1 MKNKRYAKIIIWIIV
16 VYIVVSILIPI
27 IFKYAIF
34 ENPALS
40 NLSNNEWAG
49 FLGSY
54 VGGILG
60 GLGTLLALY
69 ITVKNSMTVQE
80 ENKRETDQ
88 RIEEEYKRHQAE
100 IATEKERR
108 DNERLSDKEENDK
121 RDRQQFANSIAKE
134 LGVYITHIS
143 KYHFA
148 GLEAWDLQK
157 RVSDAK
163 TELLQIEQKLKG
175 IDEKLS
181 AINVDDSD
189 EFLRVSTKRDTIVDE
204 KERMSRI
211 YNEALTEQRSNSE
224 FGNRLVA
231 NEAFFTLI
239 AVLSNIKSAD
249 NLLQK
254 LNEVHKGAGSRHPQE
269 ESYGQW
275 IGAETEELIQ
285 EFTVFMNKYVE
296 NVEK

>member
-1 MKNKRYAKIIIWIIV
+1 MKNKGYAKIIIWIIV
-16 VYIVVSILIPI
+16 LYIVVSTFIPI

-34 ENPALS
+34 ENPTLS

-60 GLGTLLALY
+60 GLGTLIALY

-100 IATEKERR
+100 IAVEKE
-108 DNERLSDKEENDK
+108 KNDK
-121 RDRQQFANSIAKE
+121 RDRQQFVNSIAKE

-143 KYHFA
+143 KYHYA
-148 GLEAWDLQK
+148 GLDAENLRD
-157 RVSDAK
+157 RVSNAK
-163 TELLQIEQKLKG
+163 TELTQIEQKLK
-175 IDEKLS
+175 IVDDKLS
-181 AINVDDSD
+181 AVNVDDSD
-189 EFLRVSTKRDTIVDE
+189 EIIRVSAERDTIVNE
-204 KERMSRI
+204 KDRLNRI
-211 YNEALTEQRSNSE
+211 YNEALAAQRSNSE
-224 FGNRLVA
+224 FGNRLAA
-231 NEAFFTLI
+231 NEAFFTLK
-239 AVLSNIKSAD
+239 AVLSNIKLAD
-249 NLLQK
+249 NFQQK
-254 LNEVHKGAGSRHPQE
+254 LNEVHYGAGFKHSQE
-269 ESYGQW
+269 EVYGQW

>member
-1 MKNKRYAKIIIWIIV
+1 MKDKRYAKIIIWIIV

-148 GLEAWDLQK
+148 GLDAWDLQK

-163 TELLQIEQKLKG
+163 TDLLQIEQKLKS

-181 AINVDDSD
+181 AIDVDNTD

-204 KERMSRI
+204 KERLSRI